1 MGRIVWI
8 DATKGY
14 AISLVVF
21 GHVLGGAMAR
31 GWLSGAETDVPKFIY
46 DYIYSFHMPLF
57 FIISGALAINSI
69 RADPRRAML
78 SRVGSIA
85 WPYVLWGIISILLWP
100 LISQFTLSPMHDFN
114 FYEGLKGGLK
124 GLLLGQSSWFL
135 WTLFLTQC
143 VLIVALEIISI
154 QTIFGLSVIVFLF
167 LDHQDFGTLSALIRF
182 MPFLALGAVIGRRI
196 DLIKCGSTVVS
207 VTVGALLF
215 GVLFILVFVR
225 MNEIPILLLCCGIIG
240 SAASLIITQPLDVT
254 WPNRLIAKCGAASLV
269 VFLLHPYFQG
279 TARELISW
287 TMGPNIWW
295 QLAIPTAAGV
305 VGPTLIWL
313 AAERLGLQWL
323 FRLDLN
329 RFIVRSQL
337 RKADRQ
343 VRG

>member
-14 AISLVVF
+14 AITLVVF
-21 GHVLGGAMAR
+21 GHVLGGVTAR
-31 GWLSGAETDVPKFIY
+31 GWLSGAYGDAPRLIY

-57 FIISGALAINSI
+57 FIISGALGINSI
-69 RADPRRAML
+69 RADPLRAML

-85 WPYVLWGIISILLWP
+85 WPYVLWGIIGILLWP
-100 LISQFTLSPMHDFN
+100 VVSQFTLNPTYDFN

-135 WTLFLTQC
+135 WTLFLTEC

-154 QTIFGLSVIVFLF
+154 QMICVLSAIVFLVF
-167 LDHQDFGTLSALIRF
+167 ANNDLGTLSALIRF
-182 MPFLALGAVIGRRI
+182 MPFLALGALIGRRI
-196 DLIKCGSTVVS
+196 DLIKCGSIAAS
-207 VTVGALLF
+207 VAVGALLF
-215 GVLFILVFVR
+215 GALLVLVLLR
-225 MNEIPILLLCCGIIG
+225 MNEIPILFLCCGIIG
-240 SAASLIITQPLDVT
+240 SVASLIIAQSLGAT
-254 WPNRLIAKCGAASLV
+254 WPNLLMAKCGAASLV

-279 TARELISW
+279 TARELIFW
-287 TMGPNIWW
+287 AMGPSIWW

-313 AAERLGLQWL
+313 GAERLGLQWL

-329 RFIVRSQL
+329 RLIVRSER

>member
-1 MGRIVWI
+1 MGRVVWI

-31 GWLSGAETDVPKFIY
+31 GWLSGADGDVPKFVY

-69 RADPRRAML
+69 RADPWRAML

-85 WPYVLWGIISILLWP
+85 WPYVLWGIVGTLLWP
-100 LISQFTLSPMHDFN
+100 VISQFTLNPMHDFN
-114 FYEGLKGGLK
+114 LYEGLKGGLK

-143 VLIVALEIISI
+143 VLIVALEIISV
-154 QTIFGLSVIVFLF
+154 QTIFALSVIAFLV
-167 LDHQDFGTLSALIRF
+167 LDHKDLGTLSAVIRF

-196 DLIKCGSTVVS
+196 DLIKCRSTAASVS
-207 VTVGALLF
+207 VGALSF
-215 GVLFILVFVR
+215 GVLFVLVFLR
-225 MNEIPILLLCCGIIG
+225 MNEIPILFLCCGIIG
-240 SAASLIITQPLDVT
+240 SAASLIIAQSLDVT
-254 WPNRLIAKCGAASLV
+254 WPNRLMATCGAASLV

-279 TARELISW
+279 TARELISRA
-287 TMGPNIWW
+287 MGPNIWW

-313 AAERLGLQWL
+313 GAERVSLQWL

-329 RFIVRSQL
+329 RLIMQSRR

>member
-31 GWLSGAETDVPKFIY
+31 GWLSEAYGDAPKLIY

-57 FIISGALAINSI
+57 FIISGALGIKGI
-69 RADPRRAML
+69 RVDPRRAML

-100 LISQFTLSPMHDFN
+100 IVSQFTLNPTHDFN
-114 FYEGLKGGLK
+114 LYEGLK

-135 WTLFLTQC
+135 WTLFLTQG

-154 QTIFGLSVIVFLF
+154 QMIFGLSVIVLLIFANKDL
-167 LDHQDFGTLSALIRF
+167 GALSVLIRF
-182 MPFLALGAVIGRRI
+182 MPFLAFGAFIGRRI
-196 DLIKCGSTVVS
+196 DLMKCRSTTAS

-215 GVLFILVFVR
+215 GALFVLVLLG
-225 MNEIPILLLCCGIIG
+225 MNENPILFLCCGIIG
-240 SAASLIITQPLDVT
+240 SVASLIIAQSLDTT

-287 TMGPNIWW
+287 AMGPNIWW

-313 AAERLGLQWL
+313 GAERSGLQSL

-329 RFIVRSQL
+329 RLILRNER

>member
-1 MGRIVWI
+1 MGRIIWI

-31 GWLSGAETDVPKFIY
+31 GWLSGADGNVPKLIY

-78 SRVGSIA
+78 SRMGSIA
-85 WPYVLWGIISILLWP
+85 WPYVLWGIVSILLWP
-100 LISQFTLSPMHDFN
+100 AISQFTLNPIHDFN

-154 QTIFGLSVIVFLF
+154 QMIFGLSVIVFLI
-167 LDHQDFGTLSALIRF
+167 LAHKDWGTLSALLRS
-182 MPFLALGAVIGRRI
+182 MPFLALGALVGRRI
-196 DLIKCGSTVVS
+196 DLMKCGSTTAS

-215 GVLFILVFVR
+215 GVLFVPVFLG
-225 MNEIPILLLCCGIIG
+225 MSEIPILFLCCGIIG
-240 SAASLIITQPLDVT
+240 SVASLIIAQSLDAT
-254 WPNRLIAKCGAASLV
+254 WPNRLMAKCGAASLV

-287 TMGPNIWW
+287 AMGPNIWW

-305 VGPTLIWL
+305 IGPTLIWL
-313 AAERLGLQWL
+313 GAERSGLQWL

-329 RFIVRSQL
+329 RLLLRNER